1 MGLIVEILSN
11 ILVIVTFREKSGF
24 LLLMEFPLTLLPF
37 GLNGKIYRSALP
49 GSPLFDPTSRLF
61 SAFEDVGVDVVV
73 MLTPDEEAIRL
84 TGIDLRRY
92 YRELGFRVIYAP
104 VEDFSV
110 PPPGAL
116 HAPVRAILQAAHQGK
131 TVVVHCHAG
140 LGRTG
145 MLAACLAKAVFG
157 MDADQAL
164 AWVHRSIRHAVETG
178 EQMDYIRSFKWD
190 EE

>member
-1 MGLIVEILSN
+1 MIRGIYSWKISAY
-11 ILVIVTFREKSGF
+11 RKEKGF
-24 LLLMEFPLTLLPF
+24 TINKDNPLTLLPF
-37 GLNGKIYRSALP
+37 GLPGSIYRSALP
-49 GSPLFDPTSRLF
+49 GSPLFDPTCQLF
-61 SAFEDVGVDVVV
+61 SAFKETGVNVVV
-73 MLTPDEEAIRL
+73 MLTPDEEAFRL
-84 TGIDLRRY
+84 TGIDLRQY
-92 YRELGFRVIYAP
+92 YREFGFRVIYAP
-104 VEDFSV
+104 IDDFSV

-116 HAPVRAILQAAHQGK
+116 HAPVRAILEAAQQGK
-131 TVVVHCHAG
+131 TVVIHCHAG

-178 EQMDYIRSFKWD
+178 EQMDYIRSFNWD